1 MNPQPSP
8 RILAASFL
16 AVLLAAVP
24 AADGLSA
31 QDPPP
36 QTGGPQT
43 PESTAGQRQSPP
55 PATTATAPQ
64 VEIVKGHLKGPPGNR
79 HVRGLRPLRRGG
91 GRVDWSQQGEWI
103 AFDQVG
109 EKGVYEIYLM
119 NMLSGSERCL
129 TCDRYELRKV
139 HSLSPAWHPS
149 GDYLVFQVQD
159 LPRRMRLDAL
169 KLTTP
174 HRGLHGDLWAI
185 TREGRDAWQLTKI
198 ADNGGAVVDPHFSYE
213 GSRLAWS
220 ERLES
225 RRGRWGA
232 WALRVADFQIKRGL
246 PRLGKV
252 ATYEPPVAAGF
263 VVAHGFT
270 ANDRGLFVS
279 APDAGR
285 DIHRFDLAGG
295 TLERLTASR
304 EFRDDVAHLAPRG
317 DRIVWVSD
325 RGIER
330 PADPRLPYR
339 GDLWFLSEREGLQ
352 ERLTFF
358 NDPESDHALGEA
370 LIDDLAWSPEGD
382 RLLLHVVSVSEG
394 MEGGPAVEEAEEDD
408 GPAVEE
414 AIYLVELDESFIR

>member
-1 MNPQPSP
+1 MT
-8 RILAASFL
+8 AM
-16 AVLLAAVP
+16 P
-24 AADGLSA
+24 ALYGGLSA

-36 QTGGPQT
+36 PPAAPS
-43 PESTAGQRQSPP
+43 PEPLESPP
-55 PATTATAPQ
+55 PATAATAPQ
-64 VEIVKGHLKGPPGNR
+64 VEIVKGRLKGPPGNR
-79 HVRGLRPLRRGG
+79 HVGSLRQLRRGG
-91 GRVDWSQQGEWI
+91 GRVDWSQQGDWI

-109 EKGVYEIYLM
+109 DKGVYEIYLM

-213 GSRLAWS
+213 GSQLAWS

-232 WALRVADFQIKRGL
+232 WALRVAEFRIKRGL
-246 PRLGKV
+246 PKLGKV
-252 ATYEPPVAAGF
+252 MTYEPQLPPGF
-263 VVAHGFT
+263 IAAHGFT
-270 ANDRGLFVS
+270 ANDRGLFIS
-279 APDAGR
+279 APDTGR
-285 DIHRFDLAGG
+285 DIHRFDLASGN
-295 TLERLTASR
+295 LERLTATR
-304 EFRDDVAHLAPRG
+304 EYRDDVAALAPRG
-317 DRIVWVSD
+317 ERIVWVSD

-330 PADPRLPYR
+330 PARPRLPYR
-339 GDLWFLSEREGLQ
+339 GDLWFLSERDGVR

-370 LIDDLAWSPEGD
+370 LIDDVAWSPEGD
-382 RLLLHVVSVSEG
+382 RLLLHVVS
-394 MEGGPAVEEAEEDD
+394 AVADESEEDMARED
-408 GPAVEE
+408 EEEGPAVEE
-414 AIYLVELDESFIR
+414 AIYLVELDESFTR